1 MSNYNIMND
10 FTQSNFYQP
19 NTNSYFSVSE
29 SQKDH
34 TNINI
39 NYDLLNSRITEHEE
53 YISKQKKAFSL
64 SSSLTQP
71 STDVDDVIHTNM
83 NPVYS
88 VLEPSSEKNHML
100 QEKPI
105 QPYID
110 AFPTDVITGVINP
123 LRKKVFTTNLNI
135 DTRFRDNYYG
145 TTSSN
150 FNINLPMKINKVTSM
165 QLSAIELPVN
175 MYTISKNYN
184 NNFFSITA
192 NKTSAIITIPDGNY
206 SAQGLVYVI
215 NNELTSL
222 GGYFK
227 NILFTFDYS
236 NSSSTTQPNTGT
248 QKVIVQINPTY
259 LLTNPA
265 FPFTLNFQTTS
276 NGADDRAT
284 PLPLKFGWL
293 LGFRNGLYIN
303 NTIYVTEGIVDLFGP
318 KYVYLCIDDFN
329 NSVSNNFYSAFNSS
343 LLNKNILA
351 RITMGP
357 FNILQENDY
366 KLVTT
371 PREYFGP
378 VDIQRLNIQLLDEYG
393 RVINLNG
400 SDFSFCISFQTV
412 YDI

>member
-1 MSNYNIMND
+1 MNNYNIMND
-10 FTQSNFYQP
+10 ITQSNFYQQ
-19 NTNSYFSVSE
+19 NKNGYSVSE
-29 SQKDH
+29 SQKEH
-34 TNINI
+34 ANINI

-53 YISKQKKAFSL
+53 YISKQKKALSL
-64 SSSLTQP
+64 SSSLPQQ
-71 STDVDDVIHTNM
+71 STDVDDVIHTIL

-88 VLEPSSEKNHML
+88 VIEPSSDKNHML
-100 QEKPI
+100 QEKPT

-110 AFPTDVITGVINP
+110 TFPTDVITGVINP

-145 TTSSN
+145 TTSTN

-175 MYTISKNYN
+175 MYVISKNYN

-192 NKTSAIITIPDGNY
+192 NKTSAVITVPDGNY
-206 SAQGLVYVI
+206 SAQGLVYII
-215 NNELTSL
+215 NSELTLL

-227 NILFTFDYS
+227 NVLFTFDYS

-259 LLTNPA
+259 LLTNPS
-265 FPFTLNFQTTS
+265 FPLTLNFQTTS
-276 NGADDRAT
+276 TGADDRAT

-343 LLNKNILA
+343 MLNKNILA

-357 FNILQENDY
+357 FNILQENDFR
-366 KLVTT
+366 LVTT

-378 VDIQRLNIQLLDEYG
+378 VDIQRMNIQLLDEYG
-393 RVINLNG
+393 RVINLNN
-400 SDFSFCISFQTV
+400 SDFSFCITLQTI

>member
-1 MSNYNIMND
+1 MND

-34 TNINI
+34 ANINI

-71 STDVDDVIHTNM
+71 STDIDDVIHTNM

-88 VLEPSSEKNHML
+88 VLESSSDKSHML

-227 NILFTFDYS
+227 NIFFTFDYS

-265 FPFTLNFQTTS
+265 FPLTLNFQTTS

-366 KLVTT
+366 KLVTS

-400 SDFSFCISFQTV
+400 SDFSFCINFQTV

>member
-1 MSNYNIMND
+1 MND
-10 FTQSNFYQP
+10 FTQSSFYQP
-19 NTNSYFSVSE
+19 NKNGGYFSVSE
-29 SQKDH
+29 SQKEH
-34 TNINI
+34 TNINV

-53 YISKQKKAFSL
+53 YVSKQKKSL
-64 SSSLTQP
+64 SSSSLPQP
-71 STDVDDVIHTNM
+71 STDINDVIHTNM

-88 VLEPSSEKNHML
+88 VLEQSSDKNHMV

-135 DTRFRDNYYG
+135 DTRFRDNYYS

-222 GGYFK
+222 DGYFK
-227 NILFTFDYS
+227 NVLFTFDYS
-236 NSSSTTQPNTGT
+236 NSSSSTQPNTGT

-259 LLTNPA
+259 LVTNPA
-265 FPFTLNFQTTS
+265 FPLTLNFQTTTT
-276 NGADDRAT
+276 GADDRST

-343 LLNKNILA
+343 MLNKNILA

-357 FNILQENDY
+357 FNILQENDF

-378 VDIQRLNIQLLDEYG
+378 VDIQRMNIQLLDEYG
-393 RVINLNG
+393 RVLNLNN
-400 SDFSFCISFQTV
+400 SDYSFCISFQTV